1 MSSDL
6 SEETQKI
13 KEQLRQS
20 IAEAEGSI
28 KTSNEFLA
36 KKGYSPDSQELDAML
51 NRSDDPKIKQK
62 YKEYQEELQR
72 EIEQE
77 RARLQQ
83 QGAPSG
89 GSPSYRRPMGG
100 VKI

>member
-1 MSSDL
+1 MSADL

-20 IAEAEGSI
+20 ITEAESSI
-28 KTSNEFLA
+28 KISNEFLA
-36 KKGYSPDSQELDAML
+36 RKGYKPDSQELETML
-51 NRSDDPKIKQK
+51 NSSADPAIKQK
-62 YKEYQEELQR
+62 YLEYQEELQR

-77 RARLQQ
+77 RTRLRQQ
-83 QGAPSG
+83 ASFLG
-89 GSPSYRRPMGG
+89 GSPSRRKPMGG